1 MRSAGVS
8 LAIEAAGGVNALA
21 RLLNIASSSVAEWK
35 QVPPKRVLQI
45 ERLTGNRVRRS
56 QMRPDL
62 YPPNPRKRGEASGS
76 TKALDCDRNVTA
88 SPPADAN
95 GGR

>member
-1 MRSAGVS
+1 MRSAGVT
-8 LAIEAAGGVNALA
+8 LAIQAAGGVNALA
-21 RLLNIASSSVAEWK
+21 RLLNIAASSISEWK

-76 TKALDCDRNVTA
+76 TKALDCDRNVTGDGPNVA
-88 SPPADAN
+88 
-95 GGR
+95 GGGQ